1 MDQRENH
8 PNGTAILASFAAQD
22 LIERLGGNPRAWL
35 ESKFRCRP
43 QLRLVQKLKPGDQGW
58 MVDEARCMLGDGLE
72 YIGQVDQAV
81 FHILTLCRGQQPLS
95 AVLPRVAALTGQ
107 DLDERLP
114 AWLDAVK
121 GLVQQGFLLPAEQH
135 SPADDRADG
144 PGGGSA

>member
-35 ESKFRCRP
+35 ESKLRCRP
-43 QLRLVQKLKPGDQGW
+43 QLRLVQKLKPGDPGW

-81 FHILTLCRGQQPLS
+81 FHMLTLCRGQQPLS

-121 GLVQQGFLLPAEQH
+121 GLVQQGFLLPAEQP
-135 SPADDRADG
+135 SPADDRAVS
-144 PGGGSA
+144 PGGGPA